1 MPGVATTASSFR
13 KPAMFNVTRLPARLL
28 AMTIA
33 IGALSLSIGEAQ
45 AQRRM
50 GEKLRPS
57 FPSLILSMKQASG
70 QAAID
75 QLSNR
80 LPDVARWYGTSA
92 EELKRKLLRD
102 SRMRVDSTGRL
113 LFVEDLATPVEA
125 ATAAQSDSLSGAL
138 ASLDQTFLLHSRPG
152 ATRTIYLDFNGA
164 TISGTAWN
172 SNGNT
177 ITAESFDLDGNP
189 AAYSAAELQRIQY
202 IWQRVAEDYAPFD
215 VNVTTE
221 QPAQDV
227 LTRSGAGD
235 TVFGTTVVITKTTG
249 VYTCNCGG
257 IAYIGV
263 FNDAG
268 GTRHPDYYKPAFVFY
283 DKLGSGS
290 EKPVAEAISHEA
302 GHNMGLH
309 HDGTS
314 TSAYYA
320 GHGAEGQTGWAPIMG
335 VGYYKSLVQFSN
347 GGYADANN
355 REDDFA
361 VAQSFGLPLR
371 NDDHGSTTASAR
383 PLPAAMSNGFAQGSI
398 DGVLEATGDRDVFA
412 INSGAGPLTAVVAAA
427 SRSGNADLVISLLN
441 AAGQVLTSAN
451 PANELG
457 ASLSYNLP
465 AQGTYYLEVRG
476 TGQGDAVT
484 GYSDYGSLG
493 NFRLS
498 ASHAAADGVAPSAV
512 LSATV
517 ASGAAPV
524 AVTFDGA
531 QSTDDGR
538 VAFWYWDFGD
548 GTSDQTGASSSVAHV
563 YRAAGSYVA
572 RLTVVDDSG
581 LAATATQTIT
591 VTSAV
596 AKSSVQNI
604 QMTVKVNKKRG
615 SSARAVVTVTNQSGQ
630 IIPGAVVQALW
641 SGAVSKA
648 AAARAAKTGR
658 ASFASP
664 ASKTPGCFTLTVTG
678 ISAAGLAF
686 DAATLPS
693 AEVCS

>member
-1 MPGVATTASSFR
+1 
-13 KPAMFNVTRLPARLL
+13 MFNVTRLPARLL

-33 IGALSLSIGEAQ
+33 ICALSLSIGEAQ

-50 GEKLRPS
+50 GEELRPS
-57 FPSLILSMKQASG
+57 FPSLMLSMKQASG

-125 ATAAQSDSLSGAL
+125 ATAAQSDSLFGAL

-658 ASFASP
+658 ASFSSP

>member
-1 MPGVATTASSFR
+1 MI
-13 KPAMFNVTRLPARLL
+13 NVTRLPACLL
-28 AMTIA
+28 AMLLA
-33 IGALSLSIGEAQ
+33 IGALSLAVGEAQ
-45 AQRRM
+45 AQRRV

-57 FPSLILSMKQASG
+57 FPGLVLSMKQASG

-75 QLSNR
+75 QLSDR
-80 LPDVARWYGTSA
+80 LPDVAHWYGTSS
-92 EELKRKLLRD
+92 EDLKRQLLRD

-113 LFVEDLATPVEA
+113 LFVEDLATPVAA
-125 ATAAQSDSLSGAL
+125 ATAAQSDAQSGAL
-138 ASLDQTFLLHSRPG
+138 ASLDQTFLLNSRPG
-152 ATRTIYLDFNGA
+152 AARTIYLDFNGA

-177 ITAESFDLDGNP
+177 ITAEGFDLDGNP
-189 AAYSAAELQRIQY
+189 AAYSEAELQRIQY

-221 QPAQDV
+221 PPAQDT

-249 VYTCNCGG
+249 VYSCNCGG
-257 IAYIGV
+257 IAYVGV

-268 GTRHPDYYKPAFVFY
+268 GTRHPNYYKPAFVFY
-283 DKLGSGS
+283 DKLGNGS

-320 GHGAEGQTGWAPIMG
+320 GHDAVGQMSWAPIMG
-335 VGYYKSLVQFSN
+335 VGYYKPLVQFSN

-383 PLPAAMSNGFAQGSI
+383 PLPTPTSNGIAQGSI
-398 DGVLEATGDRDVFA
+398 DGVIEAAGDRDVFA
-412 INSGAGPLTAVVAAA
+412 IHSAAGPITAAVAAA
-427 SRSGNADLVISLLN
+427 SRSGNADLVISLLDV
-441 AAGQVLTSAN
+441 AGQVLTSAN
-451 PANELG
+451 PANQLG

-493 NFRLS
+493 NFRLQ
-498 ASHAAADGVAPSAV
+498 ASHATADGVAPSAV

-517 ASGAAPV
+517 ASGTAPV
-524 AVTFDGA
+524 AVTLDGA
-531 QSTDDGR
+531 HSTDDGR

-563 YRAAGSYVA
+563 YRAAGSFVA

-596 AKSSVQNI
+596 ASSNVQNI

-615 SSARAVVTVTNQSGQ
+615 VSAKAVVTVTNQSGQ
-630 IIPGAVVQALW
+630 VIPGAVVQALW
-641 SGAVSKA
+641 SGAVSKTA
-648 AAARAAKTGR
+648 VARAAKTGR

-678 ISAAGLAF
+678 ISTAGLAF
-686 DAATLPS
+686 DDTTLPS